1 MPQHGETLELVQNI
15 QMATREIASD
25 VRETKQDV
33 RELQFNLE
41 VHKRINH

>member
-25 VRETKQDV
+25 VRE
-33 RELQFNLE
+33 LQFNLE